1 MASRETGGGGAAAG
15 RPALRVGRTREFRTG
30 MDTELLSID
39 DAAVSLFV
47 LCGDRFEA
55 AQLFRSGALSLHM
68 LRVEAHPVSMA
79 SCTVGDHQWML
90 ARDAL
95 VARVDAR
102 AFVFEL
108 PGFFYAVVVSPDAA
122 AADRKCATM
131 ADIFSR
137 FCSYHDLTKALEGDD
152 DDEESSEVN
161 QNPWARA
168 HARIQRLKRH
178 AASPP
183 GHAAADA
190 QADRARQ
197 MERAVRTSAVVKLLT
212 RSLLAGVIQPA
223 RHLTI
228 ASAGGGAAN
237 AGTSSTRAS
246 AAALPSKS
254 VVSDLLDAIETNR
267 AAAPRRDA
275 RRGGA
280 VGWWSL
286 NVEGIMLLL
295 RVVQAV
301 RGRKH
306 LAAAPAAAGQKR
318 PRDEGPAGRDGVR
331 GGVLGGGGG
340 AAAAFGGGAA
350 RRWCGGRPRKLG
362 NTVGACGSS

>member
-1 MASRETGGGGAAAG
+1 MASHREGGSAGG
-15 RPALRVGRTREFRTG
+15 RPALRVGRTREYRTG
-30 MDTELLSID
+30 MDTELLAID
-39 DAAVSLFV
+39 ATAGAAVSLFV

-68 LRVEAHPVSMA
+68 VRVEGNPVSMA
-79 SCTVGDHQWML
+79 CCTVADHQWML

-108 PGFFYAVVVSPDAA
+108 PGFFYAVVVPPDAA
-122 AADRKCATM
+122 GGGAERKCATM
-131 ADIFSR
+131 VDIFSR
-137 FCSYHDLTKALEGDD
+137 FCSYHDLTKAAEGDD
-152 DDEESSEVN
+152 DEAGEVN

-168 HARIQRLKRH
+168 HARIQRLKRPH
-178 AASPP
+178 TPP
-183 GHAAADA
+183 AGHVAADA
-190 QADRARQ
+190 ESDRARQ

-212 RSLLAGVIQPA
+212 RSLLAGVLQPA
-223 RHLTI
+223 RHLIITLD
-228 ASAGGGAAN
+228 GGGSAN
-237 AGTSSTRAS
+237 AGSSSARAS

-267 AAAPRRDA
+267 AAPRRDA
-275 RRGGA
+275 RRGSGGGGL
-280 VGWWSL
+280 GWWSL

-306 LAAAPAAAGQKR
+306 LAAPEAREKR
-318 PRDEGPAGRDGVR
+318 PRDEGPGRDGMR
-331 GGVLGGGGG
+331 GGVLGGGGTG
-340 AAAAFGGGAA
+340 AFGGAAA
-350 RRWCGGRPRKLG
+350 RRWCGGRPKKLG
-362 NTVGACGSS
+362 NTVGACGRS